1 MLTIVQY
8 VEGELEYVVV
18 NNPCLCLI
26 NNERQ
31 LNTVF
36 YYIGGL
42 MIPDYDTWLSTL
54 PEPKPEHDFDI
65 DDREYENALEDEWE
79 KLDEI
84 E

>member
-1 MLTIVQY
+1 
-8 VEGELEYVVV
+8 
-18 NNPCLCLI
+18 
-26 NNERQ
+26 
-31 LNTVF
+31 
-36 YYIGGL
+36 

-54 PEPKPEHDFDI
+54 PEPEPEHDYDI

>member
-1 MLTIVQY
+1 MVA
-8 VEGELEYVVV
+8 

-31 LNTVF
+31 LNIVF
-36 YYIGGL
+36 YRGEL

-79 KLDEI
+79 NEDGISAGL
-84 E
+84 